1 MSIELPLLPA
11 TAAYEVRGAVMRVS
25 GVSGGPL
32 EFRVDEGLV
41 FARYLGQEPRIWSD
55 VSLTSVMDLFAN
67 DSPVSTFL
75 RTHGALPLRQ
85 VLLASLT
92 SSLDTTDEPV

>member
-1 MSIELPLLPA
+1 M
-11 TAAYEVRGAVMRVS
+11 YEVRDTVMRVT

-41 FARYLGQEPRIWSD
+41 FARLLGQESRIWSD
-55 VSLTSVMDLFAN
+55 VSLASVMDLFAT

-75 RTHGALPLRQ
+75 RTQGALPLRQ
-85 VLLASLT
+85 LLLASLT
-92 SSLDTTDEPV
+92 SSLAPSDDPA